1 MGVGLAEAILFA
13 AERTAG
19 RFGRAGDTAGHL
31 DHATGARASDPA
43 SHPAALRSAAGQF
56 AAPHFGAA
64 HFAAGRVTDAGRAAG
79 LGRTAE
85 PSGRRIRL
93 DRPSG

>member
-19 RFGRAGDTAGHL
+19 RFRRAGDTAGHP

-43 SHPAALRSAAGQF
+43 CHFAAFHF
-56 AAPHFGAA
+56 AAPD
-64 HFAAGRVTDAGRAAG
+64 FAPGRVTDAVRAAG

-85 PSGRRIRL
+85 HTGHRIRP